1 MKLVFMGTP
10 EIARVC
16 LEKLQTSGLP
26 VSAVYTKPDAPQNR
40 GMKLTESPVKQYAR
54 AQGIAVYQPATF
66 RDDAAVE
73 ALKALAPDLI
83 VVVAYGKILPQR
95 VLDIPKFGCINMHA
109 SILPQLR
116 GAAPVQRA
124 ILDHLDET
132 GVTAMM
138 LSAGMDEGDI
148 LEIRKTPIDPM
159 ETSGELMERLS
170 HIAAELAC
178 DTVRAIENGT
188 AVRTPQD
195 AAKATYAAMLTKELS
210 PIDWSQSARGVIDQ
224 VRGLDPWPV
233 AAAELDGRHFKIYR
247 VERTDKKTGQAPGT
261 PLALTKQG
269 LEIACGGGDVL
280 VIRELQADGGRRMPA
295 ADYFRGHPI
304 KL

>member
-26 VSAVYTKPDAPQNR
+26 AAAVYTKPDTPQNR
-40 GMKLTESPVKQYAR
+40 GMKLTQSAVKQYALS
-54 AQGIAVYQPATF
+54 QGIPVYQPDTF
-66 RDDAAVE
+66 RDDAAYE
-73 ALKALAPDLI
+73 ELKALAPDLI

-95 VLDIPKFGCINMHA
+95 VLDIPRLGCINMHA

-132 GVTAMM
+132 GVTAMY

-148 LEIRKTPIDPM
+148 LEIRRTPIDPA

-170 HIAAELAC
+170 VIAAELAC
-178 DTVRAIENGT
+178 DTVRAIEAGT
-188 AVRTPQD
+188 AARTPAGQCEGHLRAHALEGALAHRLD
-195 AAKATYAAMLTKELS
+195 GGA
-210 PIDWSQSARGVIDQ
+210 ARGH
-224 VRGLDPWPV
+224 RPR
-233 AAAELDGRHFKIYR
+233 ARAH
-247 VERTDKKTGQAPGT
+247 
-261 PLALTKQG
+261 PLA
-269 LEIACGGGDVL
+269 
-280 VIRELQADGGRRMPA
+280 RRDGGAGRRA
-295 ADYFRGHPI
+295 F
-304 KL
+304 